1 MEVPDDVA
9 IVAMDLQD
17 PEEMM
22 VSMVRRQ
29 DCEENGNCLI
39 TVDSGADISVLFKHY
54 AGVGERQEA
63 GGQLKMVDAQ
73 GKKIPHSGMTRARV
87 RMVDRKGK
95 VVEIYEDF
103 ALGSVQRPI
112 LCAGKLLKRGWS
124 LGEVEGSLH
133 LRHEGRSVGIPLNME
148 RNSLQ
153 CEARIFAVQA
163 SEDQAHQEK
172 RNEEEAARVQVLQ
185 GYLSKYVQELEM
197 TPGWH
202 RLPNGVAVYSDPVAT
217 QLVDPS
223 GSSQDDIDQGKRW
236 PLGENKEDI
245 GKNVTQIDFCYT
257 YTGEEDRSEK
267 PVQDKV
273 LERQDQHGTVL
284 VMTSSETKAI
294 QAVPVPSKGSASLK
308 TITEEIVRFALENSA
323 RDACIIQADSERATR
338 QTLRSVQQVRN
349 VLGMKTE
356 I

>member
-1 MEVPDDVA
+1 M
-9 IVAMDLQD
+9 
-17 PEEMM
+17 
-22 VSMVRRQ
+22 
-29 DCEENGNCLI
+29 
-39 TVDSGADISVLFKHY
+39 
-54 AGVGERQEA
+54 
-63 GGQLKMVDAQ
+63 
-73 GKKIPHSGMTRARV
+73 
-87 RMVDRKGK
+87 
-95 VVEIYEDF
+95 
-103 ALGSVQRPI
+103 
-112 LCAGKLLKRGWS
+112 
-124 LGEVEGSLH
+124 
-133 LRHEGRSVGIPLNME
+133 
-148 RNSLQ
+148 
-153 CEARIFAVQA
+153 
-163 SEDQAHQEK
+163 
-172 RNEEEAARVQVLQ
+172 
-185 GYLSKYVQELEM
+185 
-197 TPGWH
+197 
-202 RLPNGVAVYSDPVAT
+202 AT

-338 QTLRSVQQVRN
+338 QILRSVQQVRN